1 MYMYI
6 CVCVWV
12 GVCVCVCV
20 CIYIYIYIYIY
31 ICIHTHTHTQELAR
45 VRAEATALRTD
56 KGLLEEIIEEHEA
69 AHVKK
74 DATLLEALRLGRK
87 ALAERNE
94 LANRLRATHHEL
106 EVQTAMA
113 QAEGGFISVGQ
124 LTAVTNVMGHAPGD
138 PAAPTPAESLID
150 PAEPP
155 PRWDG
160 SMRGSRAGGS
170 VAGGSVRGG
179 SQAGSARGHASLP
192 ERTGEDGP
200 ERLATSDGTGVLG
213 AGEVALPAEAQA
225 QTRASRALEA
235 GDFEELEEAFE
246 EEEAALQAN
255 IKEKRQRS
263 FGTFSALDRR

>member
-1 MYMYI
+1 M
-6 CVCVWV
+6 CVCLGGWV
-12 GVCVCVCV
+12 GGWVCVCV
-20 CIYIYIYIYIY
+20 CINIYAY
-31 ICIHTHTHTQELAR
+31 THTHTQELAR

-138 PAAPTPAESLID
+138 PDAPTPAESLID